1 MLKGDINNNMTEES
15 EVEVKEESKF
25 EKIKRGVF
33 KYRMEGESKS
43 SVEKK

>member
-1 MLKGDINNNMTEES
+1 MLKGDINNNTTEES

-33 KYRMEGESKS
+33 KYRMEGESKILF
-43 SVEKK
+43 EKK